1 MKNKKTLIIG
11 GTGFLGYHLALH
23 LIKRNDKVTSISLRK
38 PRKYRKIKKVKYLVG
53 DISKKKILS
62 SLLLKRKFDYII
74 NFGGYVDHS
83 NNSSVYK
90 THYLGTKNLYE
101 IFKNKNI
108 KSFIQIGSS
117 SEYGNLKS
125 PHYEEQN
132 GKPNTLYG
140 QSKLKSTNFLL
151 NESKKYNFPVT
162 IVRLY
167 QVYGPK
173 QDNNRF
179 IPQLIQSCINKKKFL
194 TSSGNQFRDFLYVDD
209 VIRGIILCTKTK
221 KSHGKIINLGNGRPI
236 QLKKI
241 MKIAKKEIK
250 YFNPIFGK
258 LKLRK
263 GELKS
268 IFPSIKLAKKTVKW
282 KARLNFTTGFK
293 KTMKYY
299 KKEIR

>member
-1 MKNKKTLIIG
+1 M
-11 GTGFLGYHLALH
+11 GTYQ
-23 LIKRNDKVTSISLRK
+23 
-38 PRKYRKIKKVKYLVG
+38 
-53 DISKKKILS
+53 KKKILS

-74 NFGGYVDHS
+74 NFGGYGDHS

-167 QVYGPK
+167 QLGPE
-173 QDNNRF
+173 QDNNCF
-179 IPQLIQSCINKKKFL
+179 IPQLIQSCIIKKF
-194 TSSGNQFRDFLYVDD
+194 
-209 VIRGIILCTKTK
+209 
-221 KSHGKIINLGNGRPI
+221 
-236 QLKKI
+236 
-241 MKIAKKEIK
+241 
-250 YFNPIFGK
+250 
-258 LKLRK
+258 
-263 GELKS
+263 
-268 IFPSIKLAKKTVKW
+268 
-282 KARLNFTTGFK
+282 
-293 KTMKYY
+293 
-299 KKEIR
+299 